1 MRIGVYC
8 NSQNVTQV
16 VQLFKTLFPE
26 HSVLNVNNFCDGS
39 FMTTNHKGE
48 IIVLDKNNLP
58 NNNTVYDIYTLEEFN
73 TKYYHKKG
81 DIVRWRDYDT
91 KYKVI
96 GVSGKYQRINYDLI
110 DEEGYYQCVYWEQ
123 LTPYEDKNDI
133 MSDKNLITSWFREI
147 KYLASQKKFGDTIYD
162 DNADKLT
169 FDSITDIAK
178 RALKY
183 LSENVSDTIK

>member
-58 NNNTVYDIYTLEEFN
+58 NNTTVYDIYTLEEFN

-81 DIVRWRDYDT
+81 DIVRWRDDDT
-91 KYKVI
+91 TYKVTGI
-96 GVSGKYQRINYDLI
+96 SGKYQRINYDLI
-110 DEEGYYQCVYWEQ
+110 DEEGYYQRAYWDE
-123 LTPYEDKNDI
+123 LTPYEDKNGV
-133 MSDKNLITSWFREI
+133 MTDKNLITSWFKDI
-147 KYLASQKKFGDTIYD
+147 KDLASQKKFGDTIYD
-162 DNADKLT
+162 NNTDKRIFDLIAEIADNALEY
-169 FDSITDIAK
+169 I
-178 RALKY
+178 
-183 LSENVSDTIK
+183 SEKVIEIK